1 MKKGVEVSP
10 IAYDRGDNLGH
21 FPTVFIMAF
30 LIYFQPFA
38 WADYWSIHKSCI
50 QQTFPLENTPTRPR

>member
-38 WADYWSIHKSCI
+38 
-50 QQTFPLENTPTRPR
+50 